1 MFLVGKPYKAQGY
14 RLDVSDRQSGSCSS
28 LNKPIFRE
36 MSYGLVAWG
45 LSIPPK
51 RKHVKN
57 QAITI
62 NKLEKQVK
70 QFKYI

>member
-1 MFLVGKPYKAQGY
+1 MRRGYLSGGLTVCRGTVWISVSKWIVQLV
-14 RLDVSDRQSGSCSS
+14 
-28 LNKPIFRE
+28 NKPIFRE
-36 MSYGLVAWG
+36 MGFGLVAWV

-51 RKHVKN
+51 WRRVKT

-70 QFKYI
+70 TI

>member
-1 MFLVGKPYKAQGY
+1 MQGY
-14 RLDVSDRQSGSCSS
+14 RVDISVGIVQLV
-28 LNKPIFRE
+28 NKPIFRE
-36 MSYGLVAWG
+36 MGLGLVAWV

-51 RKHVKN
+51 WRRVKT

-70 QFKYI
+70 TI